1 MNISYNVNNE
11 KHDVFYLKDNFNQ
24 ITTDIEKIK
33 SDKKILFLYDKNV
46 PQKTIDKVYSQLK
59 FSGCKVFKIE
69 YFGSKKNK
77 SLKAVLKIIDFMILE
92 GFTKKSII
100 LSMGGGVLGDLSAL
114 AASLYM
120 RGVIYL
126 HIPTTMTSMVDSCIG
141 GKTAIN
147 YQNIINSIGTYYHAN
162 KVYILDDFVKNLP
175 DREYFS
181 GIAEILKC
189 GLIKDKTILDVL
201 KQKHI
206 KIKNRDSDDVK
217 SLCFKSLNTKIHFF
231 KDDIFEKNDRL
242 MLNFGHTFAHSIEMA
257 LEKNN
262 KSKEDIL
269 RHGEAVGLGMICE
282 IKYASEMN
290 SNDIL
295 DKTTEILNLYN
306 LPTNLKFLN
315 LDKQTIQNDIFK
327 YLFLDK
333 KRISNFP
340 RYIKLTKLYN
350 PKIDELHDYSKIN
363 HIINELL

>member
-11 KHDVFYLKDNFNQ
+11 KHDVFYLKKNLDQ
-24 ITTDIEKIK
+24 ITTDIEKLK

-46 PQKTIDKVYSQLK
+46 SNKTIEEVHTQLK

-69 YFGSKKNK
+69 FLGSKKNK
-77 SLKAVLKIIDFMILE
+77 SLKAILKIIDFMILE

-162 KVYILDDFVKNLP
+162 KVYILDDFVKDLP
-175 DREYFS
+175 DREFFS
-181 GIAEILKC
+181 GIPEILKC
-189 GLIKDKTILDVL
+189 GLIKDKTILGIL

-231 KDDIFEKNDRL
+231 KDDIFEKKERL

-269 RHGEAVGLGMICE
+269 RHGEAVGLGIICE

-290 SNDIL
+290 NNDIL
-295 DKTTEILNLYN
+295 DKTIELLNLYN

-315 LDKQTIQNDIFK
+315 LDKQKMQNDIFK

-333 KRISNFP
+333 KRISKFP
-340 RYIKLTKLYN
+340 RYIKLTKLCN
-350 PKIDELHDYSKIN
+350 PKIDELNDYSKIN

>member
-1 MNISYNVNNE
+1 MNISYNVNKE
-11 KHDVFYLKDNFNQ
+11 KHDIFYLKNNLNQ
-24 ITTDIEKIK
+24 ITDDIEKIK

-46 PQKTIDKVYSQLK
+46 SKKTIDDVFSQLR

-69 YFGSKKNK
+69 FLGSKKNK
-77 SLKAVLKIIDFMILE
+77 SLKAMLKIIDFMILE
-92 GFTKKSII
+92 GFTRRSII
-100 LSMGGGVLGDLSAL
+100 LSMGGGVLGDLAAL

-162 KVYILDDFVKNLP
+162 KVYILDNFIKDLP
-175 DREYFS
+175 DREYFFVLLL
-181 GIAEILKC
+181 ILNC
-189 GLIKDKTILDVL
+189 GLINDKVILDIL
-201 KQKHI
+201 KKKHI
-206 KIKNRDSDDVK
+206 NIKNRDSQHIK
-217 SLCFKSLNTKIHFF
+217 NLCFRSLNTKIHFF
-231 KDDIFEKNDRL
+231 KDDIVEKNERL

-262 KSKEDIL
+262 KSKNDIL

-282 IKYASEMN
+282 IKYASNMN
-290 SNDIL
+290 NNHIV
-295 DKTTEILNLYN
+295 DKTIEILKLYN
-306 LPTNLKFLN
+306 LPIDLKFLN
-315 LDKQTIQNDIFK
+315 LDKQRLQNDIFK

-333 KRISNFP
+333 KRISKFP
-340 RYIKLTKLYN
+340 RYINLTKLCN
-350 PKIDELHDYSKIN
+350 PKIDELQDYSKIN

>member
-11 KHDVFYLKDNFNQ
+11 KHNIFYLKKNLNQ

-46 PQKTIDKVYSQLK
+46 SNKTIDDVHTQLK

-69 YFGSKKNK
+69 FLGSKKNK
-77 SLKAVLKIIDFMILE
+77 SLKAILKIIDFMILE
-92 GFTKKSII
+92 GFTRKSII

-162 KVYILDDFVKNLP
+162 KVYILDNFVKDIP

-181 GIAEILKC
+181 GIPEILKC
-189 GLIKDKTILDVL
+189 GLIKDKTILTIL
-201 KQKHI
+201 MQKHI
-206 KIKNRDSDDVK
+206 NIKNRNSDIFK

-231 KDDIFEKNDRL
+231 KDDIFEKKERL
-242 MLNFGHTFAHSIEMA
+242 MLNFGHTFAHAIEMA

-295 DKTTEILNLYN
+295 DKTIEILKLYK

-315 LDKQTIQNDIFK
+315 LDKQKLQNDIFK

-333 KRISNFP
+333 KRINKFP
-340 RYIKLTKLYN
+340 RYVRLTKFCN
-350 PKIDELHDYSKIN
+350 PKIDELQDYDKIN